1 MSSPFGGFGVTN
13 VASDAQI
20 EKCTP
25 WVAASDGN
33 LDLVQRA
40 LVTLN
45 LTPSTPDQNGYT
57 LVHAAAAYNQKHVL
71 EWLMTQ
77 KDVNVNAQ
85 DNDGD
90 TPLHHVENV
99 DAAKFL
105 VESMQAIPTIVNSE
119 NKTAFQVRQ
128 EELQEQLD
136 DEEED
141 EDEDLKEL
149 VEYLKAVTLTG

>member
-1 MSSPFGGFGVTN
+1 
-13 VASDAQI
+13 
-20 EKCTP
+20 
-25 WVAASDGN
+25 
-33 LDLVQRA
+33 
-40 LVTLN
+40 
-45 LTPSTPDQNGYT
+45 
-57 LVHAAAAYNQKHVL
+57 
-71 EWLMTQ
+71 MTQ

>member
-1 MSSPFGGFGVTN
+1 MSSAFGGFGQAN
-13 VASDAQI
+13 AASDAPI

-33 LDLVQRA
+33 LELVQRA
-40 LVTLN
+40 LAALN
-45 LTPSTPDQNGYT
+45 LTPSTPDENGYT

-99 DAAKFL
+99 EAAKFL
-105 VESMQAIPTIVNSE
+105 IESMQAIPTIVNLE
-119 NKTAFQVRQ
+119 DKTAFQVRQ
-128 EELQEQLD
+128 EELQEQID

-149 VEYLKAVTLTG
+149 VGYLKAVTSMG